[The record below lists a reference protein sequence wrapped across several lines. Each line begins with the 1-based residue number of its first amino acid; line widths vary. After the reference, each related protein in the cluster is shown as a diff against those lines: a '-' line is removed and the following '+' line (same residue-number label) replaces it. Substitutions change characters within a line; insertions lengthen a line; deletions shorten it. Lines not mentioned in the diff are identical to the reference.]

1 MSLNILKK
9 NISAI
14 KLAIQLNKEEKNP
27 TQEDLAILNTNNVIE
42 LPIEKKAFENII
54 KNSSLNDYPVLKGLT
69 FYNLSL

>member
-27 TQEDLAILNTNNVIE
+27 TQEDLAILNPNKNIGVFYFCIVYLNTKTNDIQ
-42 LPIEKKAFENII
+42 LAGK
-54 KNSSLNDYPVLKGLT
+54 
-69 FYNLSL
+69 